1 MVSHESLALL
11 TDLYQV
17 TMAQAY
23 FNDHKTERATF
34 SLFIRSYPLN
44 KGFFIS
50 AGLHNVLKLENFA
63 LDEPALD
70 YLSMQDLF
78 TPDFLKFLEKLR
90 FTGDVWALPE
100 GQLFF
105 KDNPILEVTA
115 PIIEAQLVETFI
127 INQNQPTIAHCHQ
140 GS

>member
-34 SLFIRSYPLN
+34 SLFIRSYPLI

-50 AGLHNVLKLENFA
+50 AGLHNVLKFRELCTGRA
-63 LDEPALD
+63 GPR
-70 YLSMQDLF
+70 LSLNAGSLS
-78 TPDFLKFLEKLR
+78 PDFLKFLGEITFHWRRLGAAGR
-90 FTGDVWALPE
+90 PAVLQ
-100 GQLFF
+100 GQ
-105 KDNPILEVTA
+105 PILEVTA

>member
-44 KGFFIS
+44 RGFFIS
-50 AGLHNVLKLENFA
+50 AGLHNVLKFRELCTGRA
-63 LDEPALD
+63 SPK
-70 YLSMQDLF
+70 LSLN
-78 TPDFLKFLEKLR
+78 
-90 FTGDVWALPE
+90 A
-100 GQLFF
+100 
-105 KDNPILEVTA
+105 
-115 PIIEAQLVETFI
+115 
-127 INQNQPTIAHCHQ
+127 
-140 GS
+140 GSLYA